1 MGGRGAWIRDNGCT
15 LRTEWHTDNETRRV
29 VFCRYPVTPRLSPFE
44 QTTLAAFAEVV
55 RRRFGA
61 RLAALE
67 LFGSRARGE
76 GRDDSD
82 LDLLVSIRGLSRTE
96 RHQVIDDA
104 ADLTLETG
112 LVLSPLVVDADTFGA
127 ELPLAKEIE
136 RDGVPL

>member
-1 MGGRGAWIRDNGCT
+1 MT
-15 LRTEWHTDNETRRV
+15 L
-29 VFCRYPVTPRLSPFE
+29 RLSPYE
-44 QTTLAAFAEVV
+44 QTTLAAFAAVV

-82 LDLLVSIRGLSRTE
+82 LDLLVSIRGLSRSE
-96 RHQVIDDA
+96 RNQVIDDA

-112 LVLSPLVVDADTFGA
+112 LVLSPLVVDSDAFGPD
-127 ELPLAKEIE
+127 LPLAKEIA
-136 RDGVPL
+136 RDGVSL